1 MNYRSLL
8 SLVLLAFA
16 PAACNLA
23 PQYSRPE
30 PPIPDHWPDHPTTRP
45 TTQPANAPL
54 LEWQEFFV
62 DTNLQ
67 TIIHS
72 CLKNNRDL
80 RLAALNVQRA
90 QQVFGVQR
98 SQLLPVLNGIANYN
112 RQRVPAGLS
121 RSPEPMTSSAYTLDL
136 RLADW
141 ELDLFGRI
149 RNLADS
155 ALYQFLATEQA
166 RRGVQITLVSNI
178 ANTYLALAADREGL
192 QLAQDTLQ
200 TQLAAYDLV
209 KKRFERG
216 VVPEIDLFR
225 AQSQVEVARGDV
237 ARFTQLVALDENAL
251 TLLVGSPVPRE
262 LLPPNLSQ
270 LSPLTELAPGLPSD
284 VLLLRPDILQAENQL
299 QAAYA
304 NIGAARANLFPRI
317 SLTSAG
323 GLASVELS
331 SLFNASSRAW
341 TFSPQ
346 VVMPVFDARAWS
358 ALQVTKVDR
367 QIAVTQYEKAI
378 QAAFREVADALA
390 VRSTVNQQ
398 LSALESY
405 VHAVAETYRLSNA
418 RYDKGLDSYLS
429 VLDAQR
435 SLYFA
440 QHQLVSL
447 RLAKL
452 ANQVRL
458 YAVLGGGWNPPPNL
472 TQQTPAQTRPAQP

>member
-8 SLVLLAFA
+8 SLVLFAFA
-16 PAACNLA
+16 PTACNLA

-30 PPIPDHWPDHPTTRP
+30 PPIPHHWPDHPTTRP
-45 TTQPANAPL
+45 TTQPANPPL

-67 TIIHS
+67 TIIHH

-90 QQVFGVQR
+90 QQMFGVQR

-121 RSPEPMTSSAYTLDL
+121 RSPEPITSSVYTLDL
-136 RLADW
+136 RLAEW

-155 ALYQFLATEQA
+155 ALFQFLATEQA

-251 TLLVGSPVPRE
+251 TLLAGSPVPRE

-367 QIAVTQYEKAI
+367 QIALTQYEKAI

-458 YAVLGGGWNPPPNL
+458 YAVLGGGWNPPPDP